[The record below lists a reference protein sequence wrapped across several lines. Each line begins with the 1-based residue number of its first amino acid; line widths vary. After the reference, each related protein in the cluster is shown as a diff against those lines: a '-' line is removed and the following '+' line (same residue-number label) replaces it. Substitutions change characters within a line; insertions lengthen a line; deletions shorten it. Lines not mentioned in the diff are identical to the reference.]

1 MTLQSMLLP
10 DEILLMIFSQLPLQ
24 DIKCLRL
31 VCHCFL
37 SCSSQFLL
45 LFLDI
50 SSASRCLNFYR
61 KIASD
66 DLFRKGIFKI
76 VYNTRLNPFITAGY
90 GNGLSPNV
98 QQERAPDAFDQCY
111 SVYDLLCYGIP
122 RLPNLREIIITDRS
136 IQPPTNPSSTELVA
150 SSPENHEA
158 QIRDDQLSLFILLR
172 ALSAVHSRPQTFRIS
187 LQSCMSEALFPPP
200 PHLQHESNTYGI
212 GYGTSKSPSLFDR
225 VLTTALTIF
234 QDLHHLSIITQSPD
248 AQYGIG
254 ISSTFIHN
262 LCAFISTAGS
272 KLRVLEV
279 AIHEI
284 LPHARHD
291 NLLFSTSLFS
301 IAPVL
306 FPQLREVMLKGVP
319 MDGFS
324 LIAFLSRQSTLEELR
339 LGEIRIIFSS
349 PDWATIIDDLCL
361 LLGVQFEAGKID
373 KGRNRQGRG
382 NGRRIGGQ
390 MPMER
395 IRLELENVFEPGDG
409 GMERGLSIGSTQL
422 RGYFLGRQVNPLR
435 SNYESFVCEPWTLT

>member
-1 MTLQSMLLP
+1 MLLP

-50 SSASRCLNFYR
+50 SSASRCLNFCR

-66 DLFRKGIFKI
+66 DLFRKGVFKI

-90 GNGLSPNV
+90 GNSLSPNV
-98 QQERAPDAFDQCY
+98 QQENAPDAFDQCY

-122 RLPNLREIIITDRS
+122 RLPNLREIIITDRTIKS
-136 IQPPTNPSSTELVA
+136 PTNPSPTELVA
-150 SSPENHEA
+150 SSPESHKA

-187 LQSCMSEALFPPP
+187 LQSCMSEALFPPTP
-200 PHLQHESNTYGI
+200 NSQHESNTYGI
-212 GYGTSKSPSLFDR
+212 GYGTSKSPTLFDR

-234 QDLHHLSIITQSPD
+234 QDLHHLSIITQSPE

-272 KLRVLEV
+272 RLRTLEV
-279 AIHEI
+279 AIHELV
-284 LPHARHD
+284 LPHSRLD
-291 NLLFSTSLFS
+291 NLLFSTSLF
-301 IAPVL
+301 AVTPAL
-306 FPQLREVMLKGVP
+306 FPDLREVMLKGVP

-339 LGEIRIIFSS
+339 LGEIRLIPSS

-373 KGRNRQGRG
+373 DRRNRQGRG

-390 MPMER
+390 MPMEK
-395 IRLELENVFEPGDG
+395 IRLELESVYEPGDG

-422 RGYFLGRQVNPLR
+422 RGYFVGRQDNPLR
-435 SNYESFVCEPWTLT
+435 SSYDSFVCEPWTLT